1 MDYILNYFP
10 FNIIVYQHFLAD
22 MCGNKNDR
30 TTISSSSSAHIEI
43 VSNLN
48 S

>member
-10 FNIIVYQHFLAD
+10 FNIIVYQHFLAE
-22 MCGNKNDR
+22 MYGNKNDG
-30 TTISSSSSAHIEI
+30 TTISSSSDVRREI

-48 S
+48 G